1 MGSQSGFGFPLPNA
15 GEGSCE
21 KIENRLL
28 PALSGRIKLGE
39 FQPDAAGEIRIL
51 ISGNYSCLPE
61 SLREVNKP
69 FQPKKAKT
77 MKTAQNM
84 AASFAAMAGAAL
96 CAAP

>member
-1 MGSQSGFGFPLPNA
+1 MLKAEYEYEDEDESKIPSYFCSGT
-15 GEGSCE
+15 
-21 KIENRLL
+21 
-28 PALSGRIKLGE
+28 KLGE

-84 AASFAAMAGAAL
+84 AAWFAAMAGAAL
-96 CAAP
+96 CAAQ